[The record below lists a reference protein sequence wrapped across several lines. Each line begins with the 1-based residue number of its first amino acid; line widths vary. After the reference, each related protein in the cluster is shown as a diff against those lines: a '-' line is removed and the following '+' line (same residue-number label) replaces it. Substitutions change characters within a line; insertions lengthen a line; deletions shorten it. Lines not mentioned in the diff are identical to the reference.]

1 MKIEQK
7 HGTKAPAY
15 MAVAVLLATTTLAA
29 GCGTQLAGET
39 TTEVVLGGE
48 TETAITSLEV
58 QLEGEA
64 ETVCTRD
71 FYLDS
76 SYFESVN
83 KNYTLDQLSDE
94 IGPCSSFGGS
104 GMIHF
109 IWDLDDGSQATVY
122 FGSDEKILMITV
134 YDGEDVIY
142 EYYKYDDSAARET
155 LDKFFEAFAESDYEA
170 MKAFCTESC
179 IEDYFH
185 DGDVNGMIRANI
197 TETENARFKEG
208 RFYYLVTV
216 EIEASEDSE
225 LAGETTA
232 TFYVILVQDEE
243 ENWFIN
249 KFVFG
254 DVEF

>member
-29 GCGTQLAGET
+29 GCGTKLAGE
-39 TTEVVLGGE
+39 TEVVLGGE
-48 TETAITSLEV
+48 TETAITSSEV
-58 QLEGEA
+58 RLEGEA
-64 ETVCTRD
+64 ETVCYRD
-71 FYLDS
+71 FYLDK

-83 KNYTLDQLSDE
+83 KNYTIDQLSDE

-104 GMIHF
+104 GMIHYK
-109 IWDLDDGSQATVY
+109 WNLDDGSQATVY

-142 EYYKYDDSAARET
+142 DYYKYDDSVPRAT
-155 LDKFFEAFAESDYEA
+155 LDQFFEAFAESDYEA

-185 DGDVNGMIRANI
+185 DGDVNGMIWANI
-197 TETENARFKEG
+197 TETENGRLKEG
-208 RFYYLVTV
+208 RWYYLVTV
-216 EIEASEDSE
+216 EMEGAEDSE

-232 TFYVILVQDEE
+232 TFYVILVQDED

>member
-7 HGTKAPAY
+7 HNTKAPAY
-15 MAVAVLLATTTLAA
+15 MAVAVLLATSTLAS
-29 GCGTQLAGET
+29 GCGTKLAGET

-48 TETAITSLEV
+48 TQTAFTEEV

-64 ETVCTRD
+64 ETVCYRD
-71 FYLDS
+71 FYLDK
-76 SYFESVN
+76 SYFENVD
-83 KNYTLDQLSDE
+83 KDYTLDKLTDE
-94 IGPCSSFGGS
+94 IGPFSSFGGS
-104 GMIHF
+104 GMIHYNW
-109 IWDLDDGSQATVY
+109 ILDDGSEATVY
-122 FGSDEKILMITV
+122 FGSSGKIATITI
-134 YDGEDVIY
+134 YDGEELIY
-142 EYYKYDDSAARET
+142 DYNKYDDSVPRAT
-155 LDKFFEAFAESDYEA
+155 LDQFFEAFAESDYEA

-185 DGDVNGMIRANI
+185 DGDVNGMIWANI
-197 TETENARFKEG
+197 TETENGRLKEG
-208 RFYYLVTV
+208 RWYYLVTV
-216 EIEASEDSE
+216 EMETTEDSE

-232 TFYVILVQDEE
+232 TFYVILVQDED

>member
-1 MKIEQK
+1 
-7 HGTKAPAY
+7 
-15 MAVAVLLATTTLAA
+15 
-29 GCGTQLAGET
+29 
-39 TTEVVLGGE
+39 
-48 TETAITSLEV
+48 
-58 QLEGEA
+58 
-64 ETVCTRD
+64 
-71 FYLDS
+71 
-76 SYFESVN
+76 
-83 KNYTLDQLSDE
+83 
-94 IGPCSSFGGS
+94 
-104 GMIHF
+104 MIHF

-225 LAGETTA
+225 FAGETTA
-232 TFYVILVQDEE
+232 SFYVILVQDEE

-249 KFVFG
+249 KFVS
-254 DVEF
+254 DVDAVEF